1 MKMLCV
7 YVMGF
12 YFALKKNETMKFARK
27 WVGQGS
33 IKPIEVTQAQKGRHH
48 LFSLFM
54 KILALN
60 SYILFIVK
68 LE

>member
-12 YFALKKNETMKFARK
+12 YFTLKKNETMKFARK

-33 IKPIEVTQAQKGRHH
+33 IKPLK
-48 LFSLFM
+48 
-54 KILALN
+54 
-60 SYILFIVK
+60 
-68 LE
+68 